1 MKRIRGFTL
10 VELLVV
16 MAIIAL
22 LIGLLLPAL
31 NKARA
36 TAKLTKDTTQ
46 VRSIHQSWLVY
57 SHELNGVLP
66 TPGLVNRQAFNGV
79 QQPGRGNESKLYN
92 DTSRLHS
99 LCIMNNCYTPEICV
113 GTTEPSGKVTVKDDY
128 NYDSLNVPGDV
139 YWDTTFLANLTVTS
153 NVSYAS
159 PPIAGPRQLKWRE
172 TSDSSWPVLANRGV
186 ANGDFLTPSVYN
198 ASITLQVHSKKKWVG
213 NIVFNDNHVVVGD
226 TFLPEGVNYS
236 LNGVET
242 PDNVFKNDASNG
254 GPTSPNG
261 DDAWLVII
269 NRDSMVG
276 TQDAVSGF
284 LCSWD

>member
-1 MKRIRGFTL
+1 MNRNRGFTL
-10 VELLVV
+10 IELLVV

-46 VRSIHQSWLVY
+46 VRSIHQSWLVF

-66 TPGLVNRQAFNGV
+66 TPGLINRQAFNGV

-92 DTSRLHS
+92 DTSRVHAVA
-99 LCIMNNCYTPEICV
+99 IMNNCYTPEICV
-113 GTTEPSGKVTVKDDY
+113 GTTEQSGHVSVKDDY
-128 NYDSLNVPGDV
+128 NYESLNIPNDI
-139 YWDTTFLANLTVTS
+139 YWDTTFRAGLGATS

-159 PPIAGPRQLKWRE
+159 PPIAGPRQIKWRE
-172 TSDSSWPVLANRGV
+172 TSDSSWPILSNRGV
-186 ANGDFLTPSVYN
+186 INGDFLTAAYN
-198 ASITLQVHSKKKWVG
+198 NSITVQIHGKKKWLG
-213 NIVFNDNHVVVGD
+213 NIVFNDNHVIVTD
-226 TFLPEGVNYS
+226 TFTPEGVNYQ
-236 LNGVET
+236 LAGVST
-242 PDNVFKNDASNG
+242 PDNVFKNEGTGG

-269 NRDSMVG
+269 DRDSMVG
-276 TQDAVSGF
+276 DQNLISGF